1 MEYFQLQIIQ
11 QNGKNTVNARALW
24 DHLKVETKFAMWI
37 DRRLS
42 ESLAV
47 ENVDFTRAQN
57 WERDNQL
64 FTEKEYYLTVDKAC
78 EICMLERTEIGRK
91 IRQYFIDEKKRLIEI
106 EKGLSIEEMTVKVLS
121 HFQEKIK
128 ELEATLKDQ
137 APAVEFHQAVNES
150 AGAITFQDFGRV
162 IGIGRNNLFDLCRSK
177 KILDNKNQ
185 PYQQYINQGYFKLVE
200 KLRVVKGKSEP
211 YFQTLITGKGQ
222 TWLERVL
229 KGGE

>member
-64 FTEKEYYLTVDKAC
+64 FTGKEYYLTVDKAA

-128 ELEATLKDQ
+128 ALEATVKEQ
-137 APAVEFHQAVNES
+137 APAVEFHQAVNDS
-150 AGAITFQDFGRV
+150 SGAVTFQEFGRV

-229 KGGE
+229 KGVE